1 MAALA
6 LPGRRMGGGG
16 SCGATRFPSAA
27 AAGRA
32 RVGLGRWAAGL
43 RRGSPTP
50 SAVASE
56 NSAQRQNRQLFWG
69 DTAAGGAGSIAGA

>member
-1 MAALA
+1 MGEAAEPPA
-6 LPGRRMGGGG
+6 SPLPQQRGGR
-16 SCGATRFPSAA
+16 GA
-27 AAGRA
+27 
-32 RVGLGRWAAGL
+32 GLGRWAAGL
-43 RRGSPTP
+43 RRGAPTP